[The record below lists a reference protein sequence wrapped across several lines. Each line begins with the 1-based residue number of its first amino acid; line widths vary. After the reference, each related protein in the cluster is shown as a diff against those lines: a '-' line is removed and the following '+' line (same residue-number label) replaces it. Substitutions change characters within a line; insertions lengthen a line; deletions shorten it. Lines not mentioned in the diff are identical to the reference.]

1 MKLKDK
7 LQGGFCRFRG
17 CSIWKNR
24 GGQGD
29 MKVSECLNGNW
40 WEVSLDFIS
49 ETGSLLI
56 SLKVSRRKGG
66 KI

>member
-1 MKLKDK
+1 MRLKDK
-7 LQGGFCRFRG
+7 LQGGFCRLRG
-17 CSIWKNR
+17 CSIWKSR

-29 MKVSECLNGNW
+29 MKVNECLNGNW

-56 SLKVSRRKGG
+56 S
-66 KI
+66 